1 MKPVMIKNFYPS
13 LAVVCVS
20 VFFMT
25 SCRTPKDLEYREFK
39 NLNVE
44 KIGFGASVLKVDLVY
59 YNPNNFGLQLKTTDL
74 DIYVDNNF
82 LGHSSQDYQITIP
95 KRGEFTLPVQVE
107 VDMKNVMK
115 NVMATL
121 LGKEVLIRVE
131 GKVKIGKANV
141 YKSFPVKYESVQK
154 FTLF

>member
-1 MKPVMIKNFYPS
+1 MQKRYLPLLTVIISY
-13 LAVVCVS
+13 L
-20 VFFMT
+20 FFMS

-39 NLNVE
+39 NLAVE
-44 KIGFGASVLKVDLVY
+44 KVGFGASTLKVDLVY

-82 LGHSSQDYQITIP
+82 LGHSSQDYQISIP

-115 NVMATL
+115 NVLATF

-154 FTLF
+154 FSLF